1 MQEAVTQKCVTAFSL
16 LFFAPDTPYM
26 DASKA
31 SVYVRYMKFWEV
43 VGMLLHRCR
52 CGAMIPQG
60 IQLCEACEEG
70 SSGQQSRHMEY
81 NRYRRNKKT
90 AAFYVSNEWRGLR
103 AYALALYDGLDLYA
117 YYVQKKIMTADMVHH
132 IVEVEDDWSLR
143 LTVSNLFP
151 LSNQNHGI
159 ISALYRK
166 DEATKK
172 QTQAQLEAII
182 LKHWEG
188 HGGYE
193 KVLGVRS

>member
-1 MQEAVTQKCVTAFSL
+1 
-16 LFFAPDTPYM
+16 
-26 DASKA
+26 
-31 SVYVRYMKFWEV
+31 
-43 VGMLLHRCR
+43 MLLHRCR

-182 LKHWEG
+182 RKHWEG
-188 HGGYE
+188 HGEYE

>member
-1 MQEAVTQKCVTAFSL
+1 
-16 LFFAPDTPYM
+16 
-26 DASKA
+26 
-31 SVYVRYMKFWEV
+31 MKFWEV

-70 SSGQQSRHMEY
+70 GSGQQSRHMEY

-132 IVEVEDDWSLR
+132 IVEIEDDWSLR

-182 LKHWEG
+182 RKHWEG